1 MLSPT
6 ASSERSTPSPDGE
19 ALFRRIADTS
29 PAMIWVT
36 NTDNLCTYTSRAW
49 LEFTGQTFE
58 GSLSLGWLNA
68 IHPDDGPHAYE
79 VYLGAASRQA
89 AFDLEFRVL
98 NQHGD
103 YRWTMVRGNPH
114 YGDDGTYLGYVGSV
128 TDIDDHK
135 RSELALQASE
145 KRLSDM
151 ANAVNQ
157 IIWIS
162 SAEGNP
168 EFMNRRWYEY
178 TGLPE
183 GSDYVAGRRLL
194 HPDDAERVL
203 TSWRAGVAAGAPC
216 EYEYRI
222 KGADGQ
228 FRWFL
233 SRLRPAKDA
242 EGNILKWYGSS
253 TDIQDL
259 VEAREKAEAAN
270 IAKSEFLANMSHEIR
285 TPMNAVIGLS
295 HILALSTPL
304 TARQTDYIRTLQL
317 SADSLLALLND
328 LLDIAKIE
336 ARSVELERIA
346 FSPAQLMEDV
356 ARIMSVRAREKALDF
371 AYAGTPCPQVIGDPT
386 RLRQVI
392 LNLCSNAIKF
402 TETGRVSLSL
412 DYAGQSDGLA
422 ALTFHVAD
430 TGIGIAPDQRD
441 TIFHKFVQADASIT
455 RKFGGTGLGLA
466 ISKTLTD
473 VMGGRLE
480 LESEPG
486 QGSVFSVH
494 LNLPVLAEAII
505 GDEAH
510 PPQTDKA
517 APARPLIL
525 LVEDYAP
532 NVLVATTFLEEFG
545 YACDAVST
553 GQAALD
559 RLSEAHAY
567 AAVLMD
573 VQMPGLNGL
582 DTTRLIREGERQN
595 SAAPLPIIGMTAH
608 ALTGD
613 RERCLAAGMNDYI
626 AKPFK
631 PEDLRNVLRLYVGV

>member
-6 ASSERSTPSPDGE
+6 APPERSTPSPDGE
-19 ALFRRIADTS
+19 AVFRRLADTS

-36 NTDNLCTYTSRAW
+36 DTDNLCTYTSRAW

-58 GSLSLGWLNA
+58 ESLGLGWLQA
-68 IHPDDGPHAYE
+68 VHPDDGPRAYE

-103 YRWTMVRGNPH
+103 YRWAMVRGNPH
-114 YGDDGTYLGYVGSV
+114 YSDDGDYLGYVGSL

-145 KRLSDM
+145 KRLSDL

-228 FRWFL
+228 YRWFL

-242 EGNILKWYGSS
+242 DGNILKWYGSS

-304 TARQTDYIRTLQL
+304 TARQAEFIRTLQL

-336 ARSVELERIA
+336 ARSVELEQIA

-356 ARIMSVRAREKALDF
+356 ARIMAVKAREKGLAF
-371 AYAGTPCPQVIGDPT
+371 IHTNTPCPQVVGDPT

-402 TETGRVSLSL
+402 TETGQVSLGL
-412 DYAGQSDGLA
+412 NATTRDGLVT
-422 ALTFHVAD
+422 LTLSIAD

-441 TIFHKFVQADASIT
+441 AIFHKFVQADASIT

-473 VMGGRLE
+473 AMGGRLE

-486 QGSVFSVH
+486 KGSVFSVH
-494 LNLPVLAEAII
+494 LSLPLPVDDGAILTTVPTQV
-505 GDEAH
+505 E
-510 PPQTDKA
+510 QLE
-517 APARPLIL
+517 PARPLVL

-532 NVLVATTFLEEFG
+532 NVLVATTFLEAFG
-545 YACDAVST
+545 YACDAVSS
-553 GQAALD
+553 GQAAID
-559 RLSEAHAY
+559 RLKDPHTY
-567 AAVLMD
+567 AAILMD

-582 DTTRLIREGERQN
+582 DTTQVIRDLETQN

-631 PEDLRNVLRLYVGV
+631 PEDLRDVLKRYVK